1 MWNLAGATVAAGL
14 FITFVRLGY
23 HRLTGNSD
31 RSRHRLEV
39 VAWLFGLVA
48 LSFAWLWIVQECSPV
63 KNRLGKA
70 AFVLYYANS
79 SGYFTRARYEQP
91 GSMELLAGYEE
102 LMRQGDVLH
111 TGTHPPGLFLA
122 IHGLIAICNISP
134 ALCDVLDAT
143 QPASFR
149 EAMDVI
155 AATNLRRIVPR
166 RLLPTDRQVLWLA
179 TLLVMLSASLTVI
192 PLYGLLRRTC
202 SIQAAWIGASL
213 WPAIPTVAVFIPK
226 SDTMF
231 PLLGL
236 TILWLWL
243 TAWKKRSVV
252 AAFFAG
258 FVTWIGL
265 LCSLAFLPVLLV
277 AALMTLGKA
286 WLFPLAKGFLSVNDQ
301 TGSNQS
307 ETIGFRRWA
316 CVGAAGFGVVVP
328 SICLWHMANVNMF
341 NVWLLNYRNHA
352 GFYQQ
357 YSRTYWKWLLFNPL
371 ELSFAAG
378 WPIAILALTACWS
391 VLCRTCQ
398 RDDLTKTERQFT
410 TDRITVVI
418 SILFVWGLLWLTGK
432 NSGEAA
438 RLWIMFV
445 PWLIWLAM
453 IQFDE
458 FVTNNSDVKFKDLPS
473 IALLSIQFLVCLLT
487 VIRVSGF
494 HSETGNTG

>member
-1 MWNLAGATVAAGL
+1 MWNLAGAMVAAAL
-14 FITFVRLGY
+14 LIAFVRKGS
-23 HRLTGNSD
+23 HRLTGSVN
-31 RSRHRLEV
+31 RPWYRLEI
-39 VAWLFGLVA
+39 VAWHFGLVA
-48 LSFAWLWIVQECSPV
+48 ISFAWLWIIQECTPV

-79 SGYFTRARYEQP
+79 SGYFTRARYDQP
-91 GSMELLAGYEE
+91 DSIELLAGYED
-102 LMRQGDVLH
+102 LMKQGDVLH

-122 IHGLIAICNISP
+122 FHGLIATCSSSP
-134 ALCDVLDAT
+134 ALCAVLDVT

-155 AATNLRRIVPR
+155 AATNLRRAVPR
-166 RLLPTDRQVLWLA
+166 RLLPADRQVLWLA

-192 PLYGLLRRTC
+192 PLYGLIRRTC

-213 WPAIPTVAVFIPK
+213 WPALPAVAIFIPK

-243 TAWKKRSVV
+243 TAWDQRSLVV
-252 AAFFAG
+252 AFFAG
-258 FVTWIGL
+258 FVIWIGL
-265 LCSLAFLPVLLV
+265 LCSLAFLPVLLA

-286 WLFPLAKGFLSVNDQ
+286 WLVPLANGVLSVNVPPR
-301 TGSNQS
+301 SNQS
-307 ETIGFRRWA
+307 ETIGFRRSVRVA
-316 CVGAAGFGVVVP
+316 AAGFGFVVP
-328 SICLWHMANVNMF
+328 SICLWCTANVNMF

-378 WPIAILALTACWS
+378 WPVAFLALAAFWS
-391 VLCRTCQ
+391 VVCRSYRQ
-398 RDDLTKTERQFT
+398 DDLTKTERHFT
-410 TDRITVVI
+410 TDTITVI
-418 SILFVWGLLWLTGK
+418 TSIVFVWGLLWLTGK

-438 RLWIMFV
+438 RLWIMFL
-445 PWLIWLAM
+445 PWLIWLGM
-453 IQFDE
+453 IRFDE
-458 FVTNNSDVKFKDLPS
+458 FASRNSDVKFKDLPT
-473 IALLSIQFLVCLLT
+473 IALLSMQFLVCLLT